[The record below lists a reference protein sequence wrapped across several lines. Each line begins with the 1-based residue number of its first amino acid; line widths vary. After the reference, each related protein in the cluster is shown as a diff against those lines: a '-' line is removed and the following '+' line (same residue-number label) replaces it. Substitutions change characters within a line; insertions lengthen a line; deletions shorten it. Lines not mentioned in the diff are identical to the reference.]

1 MQNLS
6 IRQMIGQMLLAGFP
20 GAAMPDAQALR
31 LMEEYDVGNFI
42 LFARNIGPAA
52 ETAQLCGALS
62 SMAYARLGIA
72 PLIAIDQEG
81 GTVLRAHEGALAFP
95 GAMALAAATHAAAG
109 GDISAIKEVGRRCGA
124 ALRALGVNVNFAP
137 VLDVN
142 SEPEN
147 PVIGVRAYGDTPE
160 TVTAC
165 GLAMA
170 EGLRAGGVMPVCK
183 HFPGHGNVAVD
194 SHIGLPINCAGRDAL
209 AKTEWAPFAAYAAR
223 FGADAGVMTAHL
235 VCRALEG
242 EADVPG
248 TLSPR
253 VVNGLLRQELGF
265 SGIVFTDCMEMGA
278 LTALYDRGEAAVR
291 AVEAGCDILTISH
304 TYEAVAEAAQGL
316 LAAVES
322 GRLPRARIEASCAR
336 ILAAKQKLG
345 LTAAPAE
352 PDLQAAQACAA
363 DKEAALFHVKLAESS
378 ITRISGALNPALA
391 HMGAQVRILA
401 PEAYARTGV
410 ELDAPRVNLAAM
422 AQARFGWHAQ
432 TVSEAAHALEPGQF
446 AVNVLCLR
454 EARFSS
460 WQQALLAQLS
470 ESGVPLVAVLLGG
483 PYDTALVEKADAVIA
498 AYEYTRLSAAAVL
511 TAFETGRCDGL
522 CPVCLQGV

>member
-1 MQNLS
+1 M
-6 IRQMIGQMLLAGFP
+6 
-20 GAAMPDAQALR
+20 
-31 LMEEYDVGNFI
+31 
-42 LFARNIGPAA
+42 
-52 ETAQLCGALS
+52 
-62 SMAYARLGIA
+62 
-72 PLIAIDQEG
+72 
-81 GTVLRAHEGALAFP
+81 LRAHEGALAFP

-142 SEPEN
+142 SEPKN

-194 SHIGLPINCAGRDAL
+194 SHIGLPINCAERDAL

-265 SGIVFTDCMEMGA
+265 SGLVFTDCMEMGA

-304 TYEAVAEAAQGL
+304 TYEAG
-316 LAAVES
+316 
-322 GRLPRARIEASCAR
+322 SCAGPACSR
-336 ILAAKQKLG
+336 GIRSPAARAHRSFLRAHPCSQAKAG
-345 LTAAPAE
+345 LNRGARGAGPA
-352 PDLQAAQACAA
+352 
-363 DKEAALFHVKLAESS
+363 
-378 ITRISGALNPALA
+378 SGAG
-391 HMGAQVRILA
+391 M
-401 PEAYARTGV
+401 
-410 ELDAPRVNLAAM
+410 
-422 AQARFGWHAQ
+422 
-432 TVSEAAHALEPGQF
+432 
-446 AVNVLCLR
+446 
-454 EARFSS
+454 
-460 WQQALLAQLS
+460 
-470 ESGVPLVAVLLGG
+470 
-483 PYDTALVEKADAVIA
+483 
-498 AYEYTRLSAAAVL
+498 
-511 TAFETGRCDGL
+511 RCG
-522 CPVCLQGV
+522 